1 MSLVEQA
8 LKRAKLAGKP
18 TPLST
23 AVPQPVVLPETSA
36 ASERVAVHSNA
47 PSVTIPA
54 EQLIEPS
61 PEITATIQPLK
72 SLEIDF
78 ELLRSYGYLPQLSQ
92 EREIAEQ
99 YRHIKRPLLARALG
113 RGMPRQDNCTVIM
126 ISSALAGEGK
136 TFSSINLALSMSLET
151 DATVLLVDADT
162 SKPQVSKA
170 LGLQNESGLV
180 DALLDEALDPET
192 LVQLTDVPK
201 LSVLPAGRAWESAAE
216 LLASDRMSRILRR
229 LQAMS
234 PSRII
239 LLDCPP
245 LLITNEAKAIIDAV
259 GQAVLVVKAN
269 DTPQQAVLDAIS
281 HFRDNQFVGLI
292 LNQSDTIAGLGYGY
306 GYYGRM
312 YDYGSSGNGQ
322 RGVS

>member
-23 AVPQPVVLPETSA
+23 AVPEPAEAPA
-36 ASERVAVHSNA
+36 AAI
-47 PSVTIPA
+47 PS

-72 SLEIDF
+72 TIEIDF
-78 ELLRSYGYLPQLSQ
+78 DLLRSYGYLPPPSQ

-113 RGMPRQDNCTVIM
+113 RGMPRQQNCTVIM
-126 ISSALAGEGK
+126 VSSALAGEGK
-136 TFSSINLALSMSLET
+136 TFSSINLALSMARET
-151 DATVLLVDADT
+151 DASVLLVDADT

-170 LGLQNESGLV
+170 LGLQDEPGLV
-180 DALLDEALDPET
+180 DALLDESIDVES
-192 LVQLTDVPK
+192 LVELTNVPK
-201 LSVLPAGRAWESAAE
+201 LAVLPAGRAAGSAAE
-216 LLASDRMSRILRR
+216 LLASERMARILHR
-229 LQAMS
+229 LQAQS

-245 LLITNEAKAIIDAV
+245 LLITNEAKAIIDSV
-259 GQAVLVVKAN
+259 GQAVLVVRAN
-269 DTPQQAVLDAIS
+269 ETPQQAVLDAIG
-281 HFRDNQFVGLI
+281 HFREDQFVGLV
-292 LNQSDTIAGLGYGY
+292 LNQSDSVAGLGYGY

-312 YDYGSSGNGQ
+312 YDYGTPGRGNGGQ
-322 RGVS
+322 S